1 MAIHKMTSPDWTAL
15 GVIATAVGT
24 IVTSVLSFLTHRQ
37 SKNNAGVLQEVKAN
51 SNGNLIAQTRET
63 AIAKTALADAT
74 GKAEDRVAASD
85 AHAVLRSREAG
96 DAVAKERMHDPT
108 I

>member
-1 MAIHKMTSPDWTAL
+1 MTHTDWTAL
-15 GVIATAVGT
+15 GVIATALGT

-63 AIAKTALADAT
+63 VVAKVALADAT
-74 GKAEDRVAASD
+74 GKEEDRISADA
-85 AHAVLRSREAG
+85 AHAVLKSREAG
-96 DAVAKERMHDPT
+96 DAAGKSMIHDPA